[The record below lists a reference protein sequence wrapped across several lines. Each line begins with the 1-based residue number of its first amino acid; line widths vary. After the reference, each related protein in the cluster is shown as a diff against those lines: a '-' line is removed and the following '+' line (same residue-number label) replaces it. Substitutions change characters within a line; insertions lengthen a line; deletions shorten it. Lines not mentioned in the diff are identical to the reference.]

1 MNSRI
6 EKDFYFLAAVD
17 VAGYYWVN
25 SYDITLS
32 MIVETHN
39 EPEAH
44 VAIERISYYIENI
57 IQNSILVDGSDKERI
72 EKYEAAGLNVCE
84 TPGIPHDQVVA
95 SILMLK
101 LNAIMEGRI
110 VITDIVIASKL
121 NGGLRYN
128 VVIEV
133 AEESYSS
140 SDWWNTSDISI
151 SNVPESLGNTSN
163 VVKLFDDN
171 EWIALELGWK

>member
-6 EKDFYFLAAVD
+6 EKDLYFLAAIHLAD
-17 VAGYYWVN
+17 QFWVN
-25 SYDITLS
+25 VYDVTLS
-32 MIVETHN
+32 MIVETTA

-57 IQNSILVDGSDKERI
+57 LQNSIFVDNDDTETI
-72 EKYEAAGLNVCE
+72 EKYIDAGIAVCR

-95 SILMLK
+95 SVLMLK

-110 VITDIVIASKL
+110 VITDIVMASKL

-128 VVIEV
+128 VVVEV
-133 AEESYSS
+133 AEESFSGNN
-140 SDWWNTSDISI
+140 WWNTPDLSI
-151 SNVPESLGNTSN
+151 SNSTVELIDTTNI
-163 VVKLFDDN
+163 VKLFDSN
-171 EWIALELGWK
+171 EWLDLELGWK